1 MEGAGISGFQGLLLW
16 EETGFAALAWQRE
29 CQEQQELFPA
39 SPGAAALDVCWCLWI
54 TGAWEDDPSEV
65 HASLP
70 VLAHSGHTARGLGTV
85 GWGQSGDICTPVL
98 PMPRGESGFHL
109 C

>member
-39 SPGAAALDVCWCLWI
+39 SPGAAALDVC
-54 TGAWEDDPSEV
+54 
-65 HASLP
+65 
-70 VLAHSGHTARGLGTV
+70 
-85 GWGQSGDICTPVL
+85 
-98 PMPRGESGFHL
+98 
-109 C
+109 